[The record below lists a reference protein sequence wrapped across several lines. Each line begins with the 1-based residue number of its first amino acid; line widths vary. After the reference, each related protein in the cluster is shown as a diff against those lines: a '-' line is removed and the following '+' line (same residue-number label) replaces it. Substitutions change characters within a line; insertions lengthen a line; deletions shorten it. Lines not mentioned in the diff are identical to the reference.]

1 MVNVIEVTAD
11 EMPSRLLGTA
21 IEKFEMA
28 EFRGKDI
35 VALSAATSDT
45 TLTARTEIFYSV
57 ISNCIED
64 QEVVDHLTVNDVWYL
79 ALLQWK
85 RTQRNM
91 MIKAPCKAP
100 VYSLAGPNP
109 RVVYSAAD
117 IDAESGDEVASVDPC
132 NGEASSF
139 ITFDDVK
146 VVRCDQ
152 EVFVKKPNEF
162 VHLPYANQLDGEPYL
177 EDKTA
182 YLRMWIDDLD
192 DRALPEVA
200 EACGWIQAMQHGVI
214 AIHLVRCPVCGR
226 KHSANWAL
234 SVESFTL

>member
-35 VALSAATSDT
+35 VALSKATSDT
-45 TLTARTEIFYSV
+45 TLTTRTEIFYSV

-64 QEVVDHLTVNDVWYL
+64 QDVVDNLTVNDVWYL

-100 VYSLAGPNP
+100 VYSLAGPNQ
-109 RVVYSAAD
+109 RVVYSASD

-146 VVRCDQ
+146 VVRCDK

-162 VHLPYANQLDGEPYL
+162 VHLLTPISWTVSLTLRTRLLIFGCGSMTLMTVLCQKWQKLAVGFRQCS
-177 EDKTA
+177 TA
-182 YLRMWIDDLD
+182 L
-192 DRALPEVA
+192 
-200 EACGWIQAMQHGVI
+200 
-214 AIHLVRCPVCGR
+214 
-226 KHSANWAL
+226 
-234 SVESFTL
+234 